1 MWSALRAEGT
11 PRGSGSAPAQCST
24 PAPKPDRP
32 YPAPPPPSPILSSVC
47 ALERQW
53 PPSRR
58 RGVAPSTVWEKYP
71 YPRSYPHSRGQH
83 WEFGRNRAG
92 VEKRGLEDGSEGPS
106 GQSEEPARGVL
117 AGKKGGWELTCS
129 RHPGPASLP
138 WIKQVS
144 ACHSGQAS
152 AVGTAVLVWVKVTL
166 CDSLWP
172 LGRRPRCSPS
182 LTLARAL
189 DGGHR
194 EVGSPGPCGWGQGL
208 GCGVGPGLDR
218 GHPGRP
224 VNLKNNTVNH
234 NYQQN
239 EFIWE

>member
-1 MWSALRAEGT
+1 MSVPW
-11 PRGSGSAPAQCST
+11 RGSGPLHVGGGWLPAQ
-24 PAPKPDRP
+24 
-32 YPAPPPPSPILSSVC
+32 
-47 ALERQW
+47 
-53 PPSRR
+53 
-58 RGVAPSTVWEKYP
+58 
-71 YPRSYPHSRGQH
+71 
-83 WEFGRNRAG
+83 FGRNTHIQEVIPTAEGSTGNLGGTELGWRKGALRMAL
-92 VEKRGLEDGSEGPS
+92 RGPQGRVRNQPV
-106 GQSEEPARGVL
+106 GVL